1 MQKSVVGCALV
12 ARWRNCF
19 ASSTVY
25 GCGNKSRRPSQ
36 IRRLFA
42 CLASDSTSSSRHGR
56 TVQRSSKS
64 CTCLFSVES
73 DSSFLHFAVRQKP
86 DQRFVVKIVNL
97 TPVAPR
103 IVKIAADRRL
113 NAYLVFAS

>member
-19 ASSTVY
+19 ASTTVY

-42 CLASDSTSSSRHGR
+42 CLASDGASSSRHGR

-64 CTCLFSVES
+64 CTRLFSVEP
-73 DSSFLHFAVRQKP
+73 DPSFLHFAVWQEP
-86 DQRFVVKIVNL
+86 DERFIVKIDNL
-97 TPVAPR
+97 NAVAPR
-103 IVKIAADRRL
+103 IVKIAAERRL
-113 NAYLVFAS
+113 KS

>member
-1 MQKSVVGCALV
+1 MQKSVVSCALV

-42 CLASDSTSSSRHGR
+42 CLPSDGASSSRHGR
-56 TVQRSSKS
+56 TLQRSSKS
-64 CTCLFSVES
+64 CTRLFSVEP
-73 DSSFLHFAVRQKP
+73 DPGFLHFAVRQEP
-86 DQRFVVKIVNL
+86 DQGFIVKIDNL
-97 TPVAPR
+97 NAVDPR
-103 IVKIAADRRL
+103 IVT
-113 NAYLVFAS
+113 